1 MTALSKNKISSLAK
15 VLENKDSVEF
25 NNDGFYYEIFESA
38 EGGYIVN
45 VYSSHDEDVEY
56 IEANLIDGG
65 HCSGSPRD
73 AVRFML

>member
-45 VYSSHDEDVEY
+45 VYSSHDKDEDVEY

-65 HCSGSPRD
+65 H
-73 AVRFML
+73 